1 MMENQYSS
9 ERLAQM
15 QADEFEAC
23 REAGT
28 EYRWS
33 LSRSVMAAVTLP
45 DTWEMN
51 GERGGEYGGL
61 FPVQVRFAPAH
72 GRFRVAL
79 CSPGE
84 ISDRW
89 LMVIIPDGGRS
100 VTCVR
105 SRAHF
110 EPATFSV
117 VLSLAA
123 VMDEE
128 GYNFSAILDT
138 LMGDEL

>member
-1 MMENQYSS
+1 MKNEYNS

-23 REAGT
+23 REAGI
-28 EYRWS
+28 EYRYGMT
-33 LSRSVMAAVTLP
+33 RAVMALITLP

-89 LMVIIPDGGRS
+89 LMVIIPDDGRS

-110 EPATFSV
+110 EPATFSAT
-117 VLSLAA
+117 LSLAA
-123 VMDEE
+123 VMDEA
-128 GYNFSAILDT
+128 GYNFSAIRGT